1 MVKEMVVDPTM
12 EYYSA
17 RNSKKL
23 LTHTTIWMKLKE
35 IMLSEK
41 KSQPL
46 KNTLYNFIYITF
58 NK

>member
-1 MVKEMVVDPTM
+1 MVVDPTT
-12 EYYSA
+12 EYYST

-41 KSQPL
+41 KANL
-46 KNTLYNFIYITF
+46 KRIHYIISFI
-58 NK
+58 